1 MIKFASMTKS
11 VVIYFIGLFLFSTL
25 GISSAMADTK
35 ITILHTGDIH
45 GHFTNKDSPI
55 RLGGISKLKTKV
67 DFLRKQNASNLL
79 LDAGDWT
86 EGTIFYTLNS
96 GEANHRMM
104 EAFGFDAIVFG
115 NHEWLVGPKELYDG
129 FAAAEFKVPVL
140 AANLN
145 LDKLPE
151 NIPLGKY
158 MKPYV
163 IKEVAGKKIGVLG
176 ISTFEMIFDPF
187 FEPGRIT
194 EPVQA
199 ALKYV
204 KILREIEKV
213 DIVIVLTHIGVDQD
227 KKIAESVSGID
238 LIVGGHTHILTKK
251 PIYTNGVPIVH
262 AGFWAQY
269 LGEYELTVR
278 DSGKV
283 ELTNHKI
290 HQIDNTVPE
299 NAYIEDM
306 VIGFQ
311 KRIEAIRGNVFN
323 DKIFESKVNL
333 PLCSDITEDVL
344 GNWAVDSIRK
354 AGKTEAAFDVGQY
367 FRRDL
372 FTGTS
377 STVDFYN
384 MFPHVWSQAK
394 GKNWTIF
401 NMDVRGETL
410 QQLINLIVRM
420 GKGVKVS
427 NADYRIDGK
436 ETYFV
441 VKNMK
446 ISGERVESNKFY
458 KISATE
464 GILQAFDF
472 LKRGGADV
480 GIKNV
485 KDTGVEAWTVIKDH
499 VVSMS
504 PVTTQKAKWEG
515 RVRTIQPDL
524 YVPLEQVEV
533 IRKDEHTVEIRY
545 KVINAG
551 MEKVPYPTTSAK
563 IDLTPLNTLD
573 EKWLSVQEIAPND
586 GSQLKPGQVIEKT
599 ATFKQDKWI
608 SGYYPVE
615 VESNISSKEFNKLN
629 NKTLGYFILE

>member
-1 MIKFASMTKS
+1 MKFASVTNTVLFS
-11 VVIYFIGLFLFSTL
+11 FLGLFFFSNASL
-25 GISSAMADTK
+25 ADTK

-67 DFLRKQNASNLL
+67 DFLRKQNANNLL

-96 GEANHRMM
+96 GEANHRIM

-129 FAAAEFKVPVL
+129 FVAADFKVPVL

-145 LDKLPE
+145 LDKLPSD
-151 NIPLGKY
+151 IQLRKY

-163 IKEVAGKKIGVLG
+163 VKVINGKRIGILG
-176 ISTFEMIFDPF
+176 LSTFEMIFDPF
-187 FEPGRIT
+187 FEPGQIT

-204 KILREIEKV
+204 KVLRELEKV
-213 DIVIVLTHIGVDQD
+213 DVVIVLTHIGIDQD
-227 KKIAESVSGID
+227 RKIAESVPGID

-251 PIYTNGVPIVH
+251 PVYVNGVPIVH

-269 LGEYELTVR
+269 LGEYELTLR
-278 DSGKV
+278 NNGKV
-283 ELTNHKI
+283 DLTSHKI
-290 HQIDNTVPE
+290 HQIDNTVPQ
-299 NAYIEDM
+299 NAYIEDL

-323 DKIFESKVNL
+323 DKIFQSKVNL
-333 PLCSDITEDVL
+333 PLNSDITEDVL

-372 FTGTS
+372 FAGTS

-384 MFPHVWSQAK
+384 MFPHVWNQAK

-401 NMDVRGETL
+401 NMEVRGETL
-410 QQLINLIVRM
+410 QQMINLIVRM

-427 NADYRIDGK
+427 NASYRIDGK

-441 VKNMK
+441 VENFQVNGEK
-446 ISGERVESNKFY
+446 IDTRKYY
-458 KISATE
+458 KISAAE

-472 LKRGGADV
+472 LKRAGADV
-480 GIKNV
+480 GLRNV
-485 KDTGVEAWTVIKDH
+485 KDTGQEAWTVIKDH
-499 VVSMS
+499 VVAQS
-504 PVTTQKAKWEG
+504 PVTPEKAKWEG
-515 RVRTIQPDL
+515 RVRTVQPDL
-524 YVPLEQVEV
+524 YVPLEQIVVTKTDDQTVEV
-533 IRKDEHTVEIRY
+533 RY

-551 MEKVPYPTTSAK
+551 MEKVPYPTTMVK

-573 EKWLSVQEIAPND
+573 EKWLKSEEIIAND
-586 GSQLKPGQVIEKT
+586 GSQLKPGQMLEKT
-599 ATFKQDKWI
+599 VTFKQASW
-608 SGYYPVE
+608 SPGYYPVE
-615 VESNISSKEFNKLN
+615 VETNINSKEFNKHN
-629 NKTLGYFILE
+629 NKALGYFVLE

>member
-1 MIKFASMTKS
+1 MRSISIILFFLALA
-11 VVIYFIGLFLFSTL
+11 IGL
-25 GISSAMADTK
+25 AADLTAAHAETK

-67 DFLRKQNASNLL
+67 DFLRKQNSNNLL

-115 NHEWLVGPKELYDG
+115 NHEWLVGPQELYDG
-129 FAAAEFKVPVL
+129 FQAADFKVPVL
-140 AANLN
+140 AANINLN
-145 LDKLPE
+145 KLPE
-151 NIPLGKY
+151 SIPLAKY
-158 MKPYV
+158 MKPYIV
-163 IKEVAGKKIGVLG
+163 KEVNGKKIGILG
-176 ISTFEMIFDPF
+176 LSTFEMIFDPF
-187 FEPGRIT
+187 FEPGQLT

-204 KILREIEKV
+204 KILREVEKV
-213 DIVIVLTHIGVDQD
+213 DAVIVLTHIGVDED
-227 KKIAESVSGID
+227 KKIAETVPGID

-251 PIYTNGVPIVH
+251 PVYANRVPIVH

-269 LGEYELTVR
+269 LGEYELTFQ
-278 DSGKV
+278 DNGKV
-283 ELTNHKI
+283 ELTSHKV
-290 HQIDNTVPE
+290 HQIDNTIAQ

-311 KRIEAIRGNVFN
+311 KRIEAIRGNIFN

-333 PLCSDITEDVL
+333 PLSSDITEDVL

-354 AGKTEAAFDVGQY
+354 AGKTEAAFDVGNY

-372 FTGTS
+372 YAGTS
-377 STVDFYN
+377 STVDFYA
-384 MFPHVWSQAK
+384 MFPHVWSHAK
-394 GKNWTIF
+394 GKSWTIF
-401 NMDVRGETL
+401 NMEVRGETL
-410 QQLINLIVRM
+410 QQMINLLVKM

-427 NADYRIDGK
+427 NASYRIDGK
-436 ETYFV
+436 ENFFL
-441 VKNMK
+441 VKNLRV
-446 ISGERVESNKFY
+446 GEERLDTKKYY
-458 KISATE
+458 KISAAE

-472 LKRGGADV
+472 LKRVGADV
-480 GIKNV
+480 GLKNV
-485 KDTGVEAWTVIKDH
+485 KDTGIEAWTVIKDH
-499 VVSMS
+499 TVSLS
-504 PVTTQKAKWEG
+504 PVTPEKAKWEG
-515 RVRTIQPDL
+515 RVRTMQPDL
-524 YVPLEQVEV
+524 YVPLEQVV
-533 IRKDEHTVEIRY
+533 VTKKDDQTVEVRY

-551 MEKVPYPTTSAK
+551 MEKVPYPTTQVK

-573 EKWLSVQEIAPND
+573 EKWISVQEIAPND
-586 GSQLKPGQVIEKT
+586 GAKIRPGQVIEKT
-599 ATFKQDKWI
+599 ATFKQASWI
-608 SGYYPVE
+608 PGYYPVE
-615 VESNISSKEFNKLN
+615 VESSINSKEFNKLN